1 VTTEPAE
8 TLTADVVVDARGQL
22 CPMPIV
28 MLNREMRSAAVGT
41 VVKLLATDRGA
52 KADVPAWADDTEN
65 ELLSAGEEGGILVF
79 WLRKSAT
86 AA

>member
-1 VTTEPAE
+1 
-8 TLTADVVVDARGQL
+8 
-22 CPMPIV
+22 MPIV
-28 MLNREMRSAAVGT
+28 MLNREMRNAIAGT

-65 ELLSAGEEGGILVF
+65 ELVSAGEEEGILVF